1 MTLQQRSYGGR
12 ATRIT
17 MRRAPGMPM
26 AKLRKSN
33 VPEPLI
39 ARMMGQNAADQFGV
53 ELSRQRTAVG

>member
-1 MTLQQRSYGGR
+1 
-12 ATRIT
+12 
-17 MRRAPGMPM
+17 MPM